1 MDQLVDPGLI
11 AWTEMGLRMVCWES
25 PVSKVEAVQMQCS
38 LIEMDGIDVNN
49 DLKFIVGIGNGVAQS
64 MLALIQQCS

>member
-1 MDQLVDPGLI
+1 M
-11 AWTEMGLRMVCWES
+11 
-25 PVSKVEAVQMQCS
+25 SKVEAVQMQCS
-38 LIEMDGIDVNN
+38 LIKMDGIDVNN